1 MTWIKVIDEKNA
13 EGDLRSIYADIKEKR
28 GKISNI
34 MRVHSLNPKAMQKH
48 LEFYITLMFGTSGLS
63 REEREL
69 IGVVVSHL
77 NGCGYCVQ
85 HHAVALDHYW
95 RNKEKI
101 AAVLS
106 DFTVAG
112 LSDRQHGML
121 VYVREL
127 TVSPG
132 DVLHEDIEA
141 MRKNGYTD
149 EDILD
154 INLITSYF
162 CLVNRIVLGL
172 GVDFTE
178 SEVDGYAY

>member
-1 MTWIKVIDEKNA
+1 M
-13 EGDLRSIYADIKEKR
+13 
-28 GKISNI
+28 
-34 MRVHSLNPKAMQKH
+34 
-48 LEFYITLMFGTSGLS
+48 
-63 REEREL
+63 
-69 IGVVVSHL
+69 
-77 NGCGYCVQ
+77 
-85 HHAVALDHYW
+85 
-95 RNKEKI
+95 
-101 AAVLS
+101 S

-141 MRKNGYTD
+141 MRKNGFTD

-162 CLVNRIVLGL
+162 CFVNRIVLGL
-172 GVDFTE
+172 GVE
-178 SEVDGYAY
+178 STVAEAGGYRY